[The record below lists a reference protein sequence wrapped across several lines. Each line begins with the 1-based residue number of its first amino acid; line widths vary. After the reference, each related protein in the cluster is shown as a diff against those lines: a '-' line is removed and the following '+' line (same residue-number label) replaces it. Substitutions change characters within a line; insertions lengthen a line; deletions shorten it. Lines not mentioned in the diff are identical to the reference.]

1 MYHKLK
7 KDNPFYGQKGVI
19 IYKDEYRKMPDSHKE
34 LFEKVK
40 ESDEEVNP
48 YAPNLQGEEVVEL
61 LNDRHRVH
69 RLYWTQIRADGLV
82 VNQNDEE

>member
-40 ESDEEVNP
+40 ESDEEVNSDTSKSIREEMLNVP
-48 YAPNLQGEEVVEL
+48 YIP
-61 LNDRHRVH
+61 HRVT
-69 RLYWTQIRADGLV
+69 WSQIRAEEIIE
-82 VNQNDEE
+82 NQNDEG